1 MTSWNR
7 PRRIGLALLGVA
19 LLLVALAAAAVL
31 TGEHLAQRRAQ
42 RQVALPPLQPVA
54 LVQDAA
60 AVERGRYLYTSRGCA
75 DCHGANGAGRSF
87 VQDGGLHLAG
97 PNISPGTGN
106 VVAAYQ
112 ALDWVRTLRHGVKP
126 DGRPLRVMP
135 SEDYNR
141 LTDADLAAL
150 VAYVRQLPPAAGG
163 PAVLQLPLPVR
174 VLYGLGQIPDAAEK
188 IDHRLPPSTP
198 VPEGVT
204 VEHGRYV
211 AQMCVGCHGPQLAGG
226 RIAGGPPD
234 WPAAPRLV
242 PGDGNA
248 MDRYASAEAF
258 QQLLRTG
265 RRPDQSAVKVMPFEA
280 LAQMN
285 DTDSRALYRYL
296 KQLRQQAQAP
306 QAGPAQPRQG
316 NG

>member
-1 MTSWNR
+1 MKTWW
-7 PRRIGLALLGVA
+7 RRRLPWVAGLATLLAG
-19 LLLVALAAAAVL
+19 LAVVAVL
-31 TGEHLAQRRAQ
+31 TGEHLAKRRAL
-42 RQVALPPLQPVA
+42 RQITLPALQPVA

-60 AVERGRYLYTSRGCA
+60 AVERGRYLYASRGCA

-112 ALDWVRTLRHGVKP
+112 PLDWVRTLRHGVKP
-126 DGRPLRVMP
+126 DGTPLRVMP

-150 VAYVRQLPPAAGG
+150 VAYVRQLPPTAGG

-174 VLYGLGQIPDAAEK
+174 VLYGLGQIPDAADK

-204 VEHGRYV
+204 AEHGRYV
-211 AQMCVGCHGPQLAGG
+211 AQMCIGCHGPQLAGG

-265 RRPDQSAVKVMPFEA
+265 RRADQSAVKVMPFEA
-280 LAQMN
+280 LAQMS
-285 DTDSRALYRYL
+285 DTDSRALFLYL
-296 KQLRQQAQAP
+296 KQQGTPAQAR
-306 QAGPAQPRQG
+306 AGLPPGQG
-316 NG
+316 